1 MIIDF
6 ENLLI
11 KEKENVSNLKL
22 RSNITNLITY
32 LKSIQKYFDGNTLK
46 MRKYVFDELDEQ
58 LEEYLK
64 ILSTDL
70 IQREVSALET

>member
-11 KEKENVSNLKL
+11 KEKENASILKL

-32 LKSIQKYFDGNTLK
+32 LKSIQN
-46 MRKYVFDELDEQ
+46 DEIC
-58 LEEYLK
+58 K
-64 ILSTDL
+64 K
-70 IQREVSALET
+70 